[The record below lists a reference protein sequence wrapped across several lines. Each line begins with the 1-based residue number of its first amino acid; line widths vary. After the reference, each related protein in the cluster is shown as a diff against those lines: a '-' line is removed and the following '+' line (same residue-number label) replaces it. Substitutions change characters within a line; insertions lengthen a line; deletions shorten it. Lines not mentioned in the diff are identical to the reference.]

1 MLKLRHIT
9 RALLAIGV
17 CMALTPAVFS
27 VGPIVE
33 TRLFPVFSQTR
44 VFAETA
50 NRAGVEFH
58 LEFRK
63 RRQCEFLGLAWY
75 AGPTRFPVRF
85 EPNATEPP
93 QSLTRPIG
101 FHRDGPWQ
109 ILGLWSLQET
119 TAFAMHRCHPLWIT
133 MTEFYRS

>member
-1 MLKLRHIT
+1 MPNLRHIT
-9 RALLAIGV
+9 RALLTIGV

-27 VGPIVE
+27 VGPLVE
-33 TRLFPVFSQTR
+33 TRLFPVVNQTKIFDEK
-44 VFAETA
+44 VNKT
-50 NRAGVEFH
+50 GVEFH
-58 LEFRK
+58 LEFHK

-85 EPNATEPP
+85 EPDATMPP

-109 ILGLWSLQET
+109 VLGLWSLEQT
-119 TAFAMHRCHPLWIT
+119 RAIAMHRCHPLWIT
-133 MTEFYRS
+133 ITEFYRS